1 MAVAPGTILYRPE
14 PALRTTEIGH
24 PAYVQD
30 SEPLAYSDGTRTRVV
45 RLDRAEDPRQTREEV
60 VMEKRID
67 ELANQMASS
76 NSTSRIA
83 PLLLFCLWT

>member
-1 MAVAPGTILYRPE
+1 
-14 PALRTTEIGH
+14 
-24 PAYVQD
+24 
-30 SEPLAYSDGTRTRVV
+30 
-45 RLDRAEDPRQTREEV
+45 LDRAEDPRQTREEV

-67 ELANQMASS
+67 ELVNQMASS